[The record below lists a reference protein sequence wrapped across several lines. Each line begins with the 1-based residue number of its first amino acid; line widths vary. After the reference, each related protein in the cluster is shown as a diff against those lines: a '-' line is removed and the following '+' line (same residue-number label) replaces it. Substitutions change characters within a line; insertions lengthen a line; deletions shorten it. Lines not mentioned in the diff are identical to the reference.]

1 MAGRRRWRIR
11 ARPGVHRV
19 RAFMGVPF
27 LHPRAN
33 RTRGYK
39 YRTGGH
45 DVTLDRASQL
55 LLLDDHGLPI
65 HGVLTASSRASVC
78 ASVAG
83 DERARLIAS
92 LDFDTPE
99 LSGGHRQRI
108 VLAPRALLL
117 ARRSNTPV
125 AVSAWLECVALRI
138 AGPMQ
143 QSSPRGA
150 TARSR
155 RDADP
160 ARDPDRGVRD
170 RTDADAARCRA
181 CQSVRPRERQDLR
194 RGGWR

>member
-27 LHPRAN
+27 LHPWAN

-55 LLLDDHGLPI
+55 PLLDDHGLPI

-117 ARRSNTPV
+117 RKAKQHAGRGERVARV
-125 AVSAWLECVALRI
+125 
-138 AGPMQ
+138 
-143 QSSPRGA
+143 
-150 TARSR
+150 R
-155 RDADP
+155 RP
-160 ARDPDRGVRD
+160 PDRR
-170 RTDADAARCRA
+170 ADAAVLAARRD
-181 CQSVRPRERQDLR
+181 RPFSS
-194 RGGWR
+194 